1 MRDKI
6 ISVEKAI
13 TYSEELK
20 LLGKKVVLVG
30 GCFDIL
36 HIGHIT
42 FLQKAKEQGDFL
54 FVLLESDEFITKAKG
69 PNKPINNQKDRARIL
84 ATLSIVDYVIMLPRI
99 FVDEEYD
106 ELVLQLKPAIIATTK
121 GDPHA
126 AHKKR
131 QARQAGSRIITVT
144 DPIANKSTSRIAQV
158 IEKDL

>member
-1 MRDKI
+1 MKKI
-6 ISVEKAI
+6 ITTEQAVKI
-13 TYSEELK
+13 CNK
-20 LLGKKVVLVG
+20 LQKENKVVVLVG

-42 FLQKAKEQGDFL
+42 FLQKAKEQGGFL

-106 ELVLQLKPAIIATTK
+106 QLVLQLKPAIIATTK

-126 AHKKR
+126 AHKER

>member
-1 MRDKI
+1 MKKI
-6 ISVEKAI
+6 ITTEQAVKI
-13 TYSEELK
+13 CNK
-20 LLGKKVVLVG
+20 LQKENKVVVLVG

-42 FLQKAKEQGDFL
+42 FLQKAKEQGGFL

-84 ATLSIVDYVIMLPRI
+84 ATLSIVNYVIMLPRI

-121 GDPHA
+121 DDPYA
-126 AHKKR
+126 SHKKR
-131 QARQAGSRIITVT
+131 QIERVGGNLIEVTERI
-144 DPIANKSTSRIAQV
+144 AHKSTSRIAQV

>member
-1 MRDKI
+1 MNKTLT
-6 ISVEKAI
+6 VNQAI
-13 TYSEELK
+13 KFSKHLRNK
-20 LLGKKVVLVG
+20 GKTIVLVG

-36 HIGHIT
+36 HIGHVT
-42 FLQKAKEQGDFL
+42 FLQKAKEQGDCL

-126 AHKKR
+126 AHKER
-131 QARQAGSRIITVT
+131 QARQTGSRIITVI
-144 DPIANKSTSRIAQV
+144 DPIENKSTSRIAQV